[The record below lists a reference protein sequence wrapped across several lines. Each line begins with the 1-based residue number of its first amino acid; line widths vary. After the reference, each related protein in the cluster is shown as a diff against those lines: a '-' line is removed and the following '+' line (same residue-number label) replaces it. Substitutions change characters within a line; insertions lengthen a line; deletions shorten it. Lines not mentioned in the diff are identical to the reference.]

1 METSYLKTLEL
12 DKIIARAAEGC
23 VCQEAKAQMLALEP
37 QCDPDEV
44 RYALE
49 QTDAINSLLIK
60 NGSPRFGG
68 VEGVSQLV
76 TRAVK
81 GGVLSMG
88 ELLMVAGALRNF
100 QNLSSWYGSSD
111 HDALPTDDLFYALA
125 PQPGLEQQISSAI
138 LAPDAM
144 ADTASHTL
152 NELRKKIRATENSI
166 RDRLESMV
174 RNMDTSKY
182 LQESVV
188 SMRNGRYVVPVKS
201 EYRGEV
207 SGIIHDVSSTGATVF
222 VEPQAVVEANARILQ
237 YRAQE
242 AQEIERILV
251 AFTAQVAAIE
261 PQFQYSYKAMLEIDV
276 LLAKARLALDMKAF
290 KPAVR
295 TDSSFSLIRAR
306 HPLIDPKKCVPV
318 DIALGREYDSLI
330 ITGPN
335 TGGKT
340 VTLKTAGLL
349 CAMAQCGFLIPADER
364 SEICVFDE
372 FLVDIGDEQSI
383 EQSLSTFSGHMKKI
397 TGILGLAM
405 PHTLV
410 LLDELGAGTD
420 PAEGAALAVAIIEE
434 LRRRGV
440 LLMATTHYAELKV
453 FALETKGVV
462 NASCE
467 FDLETLRPTYKL
479 SVGVPGKSNAFLISE
494 KLGIPERV
502 IEAAQQHLSA
512 EDKRLDAVL
521 GQLDDLKLQLKES
534 QNEVEELRNEAA
546 HQLDAARK
554 KRDELIQQG
563 ENELEAARAKARA
576 LAQQVESKAYA
587 LTDELRQIQKDERM
601 STQQKAQR
609 AREIAKKESEKL
621 FVGTEVVHNPV
632 KEFVP
637 LKEVK
642 VGQEV
647 CIAELNQLATVLALP
662 DKNGDVLV
670 RAGIIK
676 TKVPLKGLKQPEK
689 LVKEPQP
696 KTKAQQRYSRLT
708 GDANRPNGRVERV
721 QRSAKMECNL
731 LGLTVD
737 EALPEVDS
745 FIDRAILNGQTVVY
759 LIHGNG
765 TGALRT
771 AIHKHL
777 RGNRMVKSFRLGR
790 YGEGESGV
798 TVVELK

>member
-23 VCQEAKAQMLALEP
+23 VCKEAREMLLATQP

-49 QTDAINSLLIK
+49 QTDAINTLLIK

-68 VEGVSQLV
+68 VENVSQLAA
-76 TRAVK
+76 RAVK

-100 QNLSSWYGSSD
+100 QNLSSWYGASE

-152 NELRKKIRATENSI
+152 NDLRKKIRATENSI

-276 LLAKARLALDMKAF
+276 LLAKARLALDLKAF

-295 TDSSFSLIRAR
+295 TDDSFSLIRAR

-318 DIALGREYDSLI
+318 DIALGRDYDSLI

-397 TGILGLAM
+397 TGILELAM

-467 FDLETLRPTYKL
+467 FDLETLRPT
-479 SVGVPGKSNAFLISE
+479 KS
-494 KLGIPERV
+494 GITHE
-502 IEAAQQHLSA
+502 
-512 EDKRLDAVL
+512 
-521 GQLDDLKLQLKES
+521 
-534 QNEVEELRNEAA
+534 
-546 HQLDAARK
+546 
-554 KRDELIQQG
+554 
-563 ENELEAARAKARA
+563 
-576 LAQQVESKAYA
+576 
-587 LTDELRQIQKDERM
+587 
-601 STQQKAQR
+601 
-609 AREIAKKESEKL
+609 
-621 FVGTEVVHNPV
+621 
-632 KEFVP
+632 
-637 LKEVK
+637 
-642 VGQEV
+642 
-647 CIAELNQLATVLALP
+647 
-662 DKNGDVLV
+662 
-670 RAGIIK
+670 
-676 TKVPLKGLKQPEK
+676 
-689 LVKEPQP
+689 
-696 KTKAQQRYSRLT
+696 
-708 GDANRPNGRVERV
+708 
-721 QRSAKMECNL
+721 
-731 LGLTVD
+731 
-737 EALPEVDS
+737 
-745 FIDRAILNGQTVVY
+745 
-759 LIHGNG
+759 
-765 TGALRT
+765 
-771 AIHKHL
+771 
-777 RGNRMVKSFRLGR
+777 
-790 YGEGESGV
+790 
-798 TVVELK
+798 